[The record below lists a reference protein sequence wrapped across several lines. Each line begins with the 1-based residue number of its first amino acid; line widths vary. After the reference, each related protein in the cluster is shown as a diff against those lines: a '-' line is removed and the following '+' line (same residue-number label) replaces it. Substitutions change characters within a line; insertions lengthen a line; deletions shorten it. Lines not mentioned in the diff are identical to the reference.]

1 VSGAAA
7 LIERAALSAIVEKAA
22 SRAVRAQPERPDPI
36 AFARQAGIEP
46 DDWQTEVLR
55 TANTPGT
62 QVLLNCSRQVGK
74 STVTGLLAAY
84 GALHDPGS
92 LTLILGPADRQST
105 ELYRKCLDVLRAV
118 GAPAAE
124 SQTQT
129 GIELNGSRVLALP
142 GRAQTI
148 RGFSKVKRLII
159 DEAAFSPDELYY
171 AVRPMLAVS
180 GGSIYLLSTPNGR
193 LGFFYKEWSEGGR
206 DWLRI
211 RVPAWECPRI
221 APEWIE
227 RERRRVGDYWF
238 RQEYGCEF
246 LDAEHQVFRT
256 EDIERAFSAGSE
268 RGALYSGDVATLA
281 PAPLEWQTGN
291 DATQVS
297 PTMRRLIQ
305 SMGAA

>member
-1 VSGAAA
+1 VPALLTPLDTLGYATVS
-7 LIERAALSAIVEKAA
+7 LRQ
-22 SRAVRAQPERPDPI
+22 RTAVIRPTPLE
-36 AFARQAGIEP
+36 FARQAGFTLDP
-46 DDWQTEVLR
+46 WQEQVLA
-55 TANTPGT
+55 TVEQKGT

-74 STVTGLLAAY
+74 STVIGLLAAY
-84 GALHDPGS
+84 GALYDPGS

-142 GRAQTI
+142 GKAQTI
-148 RGFSKVKRLII
+148 RGFSKVARLFV
-159 DEAAFSPDELYY
+159 DEAGFAPDDLYY

-193 LGFFYKEWSEGGR
+193 QGFFYKEWSEGAD

-211 RVPAWECPRI
+211 SVPAWECPRI
-221 APEWIE
+221 SPEWLE
-227 RERRRVGDYWF
+227 NERRRVGDYWF
-238 RQEYGCEF
+238 RQEFGCEF

-256 EDIERAFSAGSE
+256 EDIERAFSAGAE

-305 SMGAA
+305 SMGGA